1 MFKNMDYMVNQQ
13 KLDGMLR
20 NLESA
25 LVQLREIAKL
35 DRKALIGNGVVLGGA
50 KYYLQIAIES
60 CINIGNHIISSE
72 NFRSPKD
79 YRDIFTVLSEQGI
92 IPENFA
98 ITLRQMTG
106 LRNRLVHLYWEVDDE
121 LLYSYM
127 QNNLGDFDQFVRY
140 ILAFVNQNS

>member
-1 MFKNMDYMVNQQ
+1 
-13 KLDGMLR
+13 
-20 NLESA
+20 
-25 LVQLREIAKL
+25 
-35 DRKALIGNGVVLGGA
+35 
-50 KYYLQIAIES
+50 LQIAIES

-92 IPENFA
+92 FPDDFA

-121 LLYSYM
+121 LIYSYL
-127 QNNLGDFDQFVRY
+127 QHNLGDFDLYVRY
-140 ILAFVNQNS
+140 ILDFIKPKP